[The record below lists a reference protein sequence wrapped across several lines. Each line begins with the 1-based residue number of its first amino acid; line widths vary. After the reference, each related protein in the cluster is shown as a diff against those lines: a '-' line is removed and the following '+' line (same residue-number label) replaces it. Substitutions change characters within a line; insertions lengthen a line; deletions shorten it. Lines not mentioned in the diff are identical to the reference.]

1 MRTILFTLHD
11 LVSVHCSEETP
22 KKRSILTAATQ
33 AYVEESDDTT
43 EEVLLI
49 VELKTLKQSFNR
61 KNLVLC

>member
-1 MRTILFTLHD
+1 MLLSLHEH
-11 LVSVHCSEETP
+11 VSVYCSEETP

-49 VELKTLKQSFNR
+49 VDLKTI
-61 KNLVLC
+61 